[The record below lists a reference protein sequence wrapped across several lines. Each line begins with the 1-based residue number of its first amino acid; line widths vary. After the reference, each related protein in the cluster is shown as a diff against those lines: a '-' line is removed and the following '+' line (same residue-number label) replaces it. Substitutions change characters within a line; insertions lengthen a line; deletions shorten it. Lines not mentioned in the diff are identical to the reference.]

1 MKRFFYLLLLVAIN
15 AVIYAM
21 PIRAEDGGVKE
32 EMGNKDEC
40 LLVAINCGK
49 DFISLEQKIEKLR
62 KEISKG
68 RAVYSDDDLNILR
81 EKLNNANK
89 TLEFFKYE
97 GAGNLYKLHGE

>member
-1 MKRFFYLLLLVAIN
+1 MKKFFYFLLLVAIN
-15 AVIYAM
+15 ALIYAK
-21 PIRAEDGGVKE
+21 PIQAEDVGVKE
-32 EMGNKDEC
+32 KPGNRDEC

-68 RAVYSDDDLNILR
+68 RAVYSDEELNALR

-89 TLEFFKYE
+89 TLEFFKYD
-97 GAGNLYKLHGE
+97 GASNLYKLPGE